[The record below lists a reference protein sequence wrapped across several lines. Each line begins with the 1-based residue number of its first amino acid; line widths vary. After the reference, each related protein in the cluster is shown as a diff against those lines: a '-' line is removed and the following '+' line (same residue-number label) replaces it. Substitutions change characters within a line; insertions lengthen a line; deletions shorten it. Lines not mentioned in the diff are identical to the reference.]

1 MNINAHKIYVTNKK
15 NMGLSGSPL
24 FLIKNKEINK

>member
-1 MNINAHKIYVTNKK
+1 MLTKYMSQIKK